1 MQYQQ
6 HQLSNGLT
14 ILGECNPR
22 AHFSAFGFFVKTGAR
37 DETPEI
43 GGVSHFLEH
52 MVFKGTPNRSA
63 DQVNEMLDEMG
74 SASNASTSV
83 ESTIYH
89 AAVLPE
95 FQSQLVELFSDLMRP
110 SLRDDDFE
118 TEKKVII
125 EEIMMYADQP
135 PYGGHEK
142 IMADFFGDHPLG
154 NSVLGTVDTV
164 GALKAPQMKSYFEER
179 YSPGNIAIAAGG
191 KVDFDQLVK
200 DVESH
205 CGSWNSV
212 KTERS
217 VPTAEPRFG
226 FESIHKE
233 SSTLQYIIQLTP
245 GPARLDPDRYAARL
259 LSTILG
265 DDSGS
270 RMFWEFIDSG
280 RAESAGM
287 GSYEYYGTGLI
298 MSVIYCLPDQAQDN
312 LNRLNQLQSKARDGI
327 TQKELDL
334 AKSKVASHIILASER
349 TESRM
354 FSVGSQWLAG
364 QDYLTV
370 AEIAKRYQDVT
381 LEEVN
386 SVVAKYDLTKNMTL
400 VVGPRDDLKPAAELV

>member
-14 ILGECNPR
+14 ILAECNPN
-22 AHFSAFGFFVKTGAR
+22 AHFSAFGFFVKTGSR
-37 DETPEI
+37 DESPEI

-52 MVFKGTPNRSA
+52 MVFKGTPNYTA
-63 DQVNEMLDEMG
+63 DEVNDLLDEMG

-83 ESTIYH
+83 DSTIYH

-95 FQSQLVELFSDLMRP
+95 FQPGVVSLFSDLMRP

-142 IMADFFGDHPLG
+142 IMADFYGEHSLG
-154 NSVLGTVDTV
+154 NSILGTVDTV
-164 GALKAPQMKSYFEER
+164 QALTSQQMKSYFEKR

-191 KVDFDQLVK
+191 KVDFEQLVAE
-200 DVESH
+200 VESH
-205 CGSWNSV
+205 CGDWV
-212 KTERS
+212 AVEADRIA
-217 VPTAEPRFG
+217 PQAEPRFG
-226 FESIHKE
+226 FESIYKE
-233 SSTLQYIIQLTP
+233 SSTLEYIIQLSP
-245 GPARLDPDRYAARL
+245 GPARRDPDRYAARVL
-259 LSTILG
+259 ATILG

-287 GSYEYYGTGLI
+287 GSYEYDGSGFV

-312 LNRLNQLQSKARDGI
+312 LDRLHQLQTKANEGI

-334 AKSKVASHIILASER
+334 AKSKIASHIILASER

-364 QDYLTV
+364 QKFLTV
-370 AEIAKRYQDVT
+370 AEIAKRYQDVS

-386 SVVAKYDLTKNMTL
+386 AVMEKYDLTKNMTM
-400 VVGPRDDLKPAAELV
+400 VVGPCKDLKPGT